1 MTAEPG
7 FGEGCDAQMNQHSAM
22 FGTAAARSC
31 DWSSV
36 RHAIDVGGGRVL
48 VVLLSEHPHGAPQ
61 PTPRG
66 RAGKYRKPACTGQ
79 GRRRWRERLRA
90 DDTPRKHTLF
100 LTQTKTLG
108 ENLMSTPEPE
118 TSLEDKLTATARA
131 ERLARAHS
139 LAQNYVLA
147 SAGIALVPL
156 PLVDLVGLMALQVK
170 LVHGL
175 AKHYD
180 VPFKE
185 NIARSLLASLLSG
198 ASSTLLFRGLAS
210 LAKAVPVLGTLAGG
224 GGIAVSSASVTY
236 AVGEVFIQ
244 HFESGGTL
252 LNFDADKLKG
262 LFRRKLK
269 TAPAEASPAIAAE
282 TAGEPPADAPLAPA
296 AP

>member
-1 MTAEPG
+1 L
-7 FGEGCDAQMNQHSAM
+7 NQN
-22 FGTAAARSC
+22 
-31 DWSSV
+31 
-36 RHAIDVGGGRVL
+36 
-48 VVLLSEHPHGAPQ
+48 
-61 PTPRG
+61 
-66 RAGKYRKPACTGQ
+66 
-79 GRRRWRERLRA
+79 
-90 DDTPRKHTLF
+90 
-100 LTQTKTLG
+100 LG

-118 TSLEDKLTATARA
+118 ISLEDKLNATARA

-147 SAGIALVPL
+147 SAGIALVPV

-185 NIARSLLASLLSG
+185 NAVRSLLASLLSG
-198 ASSTLLFRGLAS
+198 ASSTLLVKGFAS
-210 LAKAVPVLGTLAGG
+210 LAKALPVLGTLAGG

-236 AVGEVFIQ
+236 AVGEAFIQ

-252 LNFDADKLKG
+252 LNFDADKLKC
-262 LFRRKLK
+262 LFKRKLK
-269 TAPAEASPAIAAE
+269 EAPVEASPAIAAE
-282 TAGEPPADAPLAPA
+282 TAAEPPADAPLPA